1 MNRNLWRLIKLPPE
15 RIYLFSR
22 NFSMKHPFK
31 IYITTSVICF
41 LVLALV
47 QFILVYNT
55 YDLLNRRF
63 YYDKKSKINEEYSKA
78 ITNDKLFP
86 GGQAI
91 IDSILMPELR
101 TLEQLYN
108 TDTTKFH
115 IYTQQILN
123 KVFHRLIEEQTADSL
138 MRQIRER
145 ENITDSLRYALNI
158 SRIEFM
164 TGNRKYINIYDS
176 RKKYNLIDDS
186 LQWSDG
192 IRIYGDLENPDE
204 RSQVVRLS
212 VTTPSPY
219 TYAMAFSFHAEP
231 FNRRQMVFRQMR
243 LMLTMSLLSMFAIIL
258 LFFITMRNWIKQKR
272 LSDVKTD
279 FINNITHEFHTPLS
293 AIMVANKNIQ
303 NAKILDNKMAI
314 RSLSDVIERQSHR
327 LKLLFGQV
335 LDLATVDKLFV
346 QKTPHHLN
354 MLVSEILTDFSIKFS
369 SSNVQI
375 AFTPAEEDLVVNLDG
390 FHFTTLMLNILD
402 NAVKYNLQPVK
413 DVVVL
418 INNDRENAY
427 ITVTDTGI
435 GMSKETLK
443 HIFEKFY
450 RYQKDLTQN
459 TKGLGLGLHYV
470 KQCIDAHKWKLK
482 VDSEVGKGT
491 TFVIVI
497 PL

>member
-1 MNRNLWRLIKLPPE
+1 
-15 RIYLFSR
+15 
-22 NFSMKHPFK
+22 
-31 IYITTSVICF
+31 
-41 LVLALV
+41 LALV

-63 YYDKKSKINEEYSKA
+63 FYEKKSKINEEYSKA
-78 ITNDKLFP
+78 ITNDKLYP
-86 GGQAI
+86 GGQAV
-91 IDSILMPELR
+91 IDSILVPQLR

-115 IYTQQILN
+115 VYSQQLLN
-123 KVFHRLIEEQTADSL
+123 KIFHQLIKEQTVDSL
-138 MRQIRER
+138 MQQIREH
-145 ENITDSLRYALNI
+145 EHITDSLRYALNI
-158 SRIEFM
+158 ARIDIM
-164 TGNRKYINIYDS
+164 TGNKKYINIYDS
-176 RKKYNLIDDS
+176 RKKYELIDDS
-186 LQWSDG
+186 LQWTDG
-192 IRIYGDLENPDE
+192 IRIYGDLKNPDE
-204 RSQVVRLS
+204 RSQVIRLNVS
-212 VTTPSPY
+212 NAMPY

-231 FNRRQMVFRQMR
+231 SNRRQMVFRQMR

-303 NAKILDNKMAI
+303 NEKILDNKMAI

-346 QKTPHHLN
+346 QKKPHYLN

-369 SSNVQI
+369 NSNVQI
-375 AFTPAEEDLVVNLDG
+375 EFTPAEEDLAVNLDS

-402 NAVKYNLQPVK
+402 NAVKYNLQPLK
-413 DVVVL
+413 DLVVL
-418 INNDRENAY
+418 IRNDRENIY

-435 GMSKETLK
+435 GMSRETLK

-450 RYQKDLTQN
+450 RHQKDLTQN

-470 KQCIDAHKWKLK
+470 KQCIDAHQWKLK

-497 PL
+497 PV

>member
-1 MNRNLWRLIKLPPE
+1 
-15 RIYLFSR
+15 
-22 NFSMKHPFK
+22 MKYPFK

-63 YYDKKSKINEEYSKA
+63 YYEKRNKINEIYSKA

-91 IDSILMPELR
+91 VDSILMPKIR
-101 TLEQLYN
+101 TLEELYQ
-108 TDTTKFH
+108 TDTTRFQT
-115 IYTQQILN
+115 YSQEILN
-123 KVFHRLIEEQTADSL
+123 EVSHRLIQEQTVDSL
-138 MRQIRER
+138 MAVIRQR
-145 ENITDSLRYALNI
+145 ENITDSLLFALSINKI
-158 SRIEFM
+158 DIM
-164 TGNRKYINIYDS
+164 TGNRKYINIYNDL
-176 RKKYNLIDDS
+176 KKYKLIDDS

-192 IRIYGDLENPDE
+192 IRIYGNLKDPDE
-204 RSQVVRLS
+204 QSRVLRYNVS
-212 VTTPSPY
+212 TPEPY

-231 FNRRQMVFRQMR
+231 YNRRQIVFRQMR
-243 LMLTMSLLSMFAIIL
+243 LMLTMSLLSMFAIIV
-258 LFFITMRNWIKQKR
+258 LFFITMRNWIKQKH

-303 NAKILDNKMAI
+303 NEKILDNKMAI
-314 RSLSDVIERQSHR
+314 RSLSEIIDRQSHR

-346 QKTPHHLN
+346 QKKPHHLN
-354 MLVSEILTDFSIKFS
+354 MLVSEILTDFSMKFS
-369 SSNVQI
+369 TSNVQI
-375 AFTPAEEDLVVNLDG
+375 SFTQADEDLMVDLDS
-390 FHFTTLMLNILD
+390 FHFTTLLLNILD
-402 NAVKYNLQPVK
+402 NAVKYNVQPVK
-413 DVVVL
+413 EVIVTITSDS
-418 INNDRENAY
+418 ENIS
-427 ITVTDTGI
+427 ITVSDSGI
-435 GMSKETLK
+435 GMSKETLR

-497 PL
+497 PR

>member
-1 MNRNLWRLIKLPPE
+1 MTRKSWSLLKLPAE
-15 RIYLFSR
+15 RIYLFFR
-22 NFSMKHPFK
+22 NFSMRHPFK

-63 YYDKKSKINEEYSKA
+63 YYEKKNKINEEYSKA
-78 ITNDKLFP
+78 IINDKLYP

-91 IDSILMPELR
+91 IDSILVPELR
-101 TLEQLYN
+101 TLEQLNN

-115 IYTQQILN
+115 TYSQQLLN
-123 KVFHRLIEEQTADSL
+123 KIFHRLIKEQRIDSL
-138 MRQIRER
+138 MRQIRDK

-158 SRIEFM
+158 AKIDIM
-164 TGNRKYINIYDS
+164 TGNKKYINIYDS
-176 RKKYNLIDDS
+176 KKKYELIDDS

-192 IRIYGDLENPDE
+192 IRIYGDLKDPDE
-204 RSQVVRLS
+204 RSQVARLNVS
-212 VTTPSPY
+212 NPAPY

-231 FNRRQMVFRQMR
+231 SNRRQMVFRQMR

-346 QKTPHHLN
+346 QKKPHHLN

-369 SSNVQI
+369 ASNVEI
-375 AFTPAEEDLVVNLDG
+375 DFSPAEEDLVVNLDS

-413 DVVVL
+413 ELMVL
-418 INNDRENAY
+418 IRTDKENIY
-427 ITVTDTGI
+427 VTVSDTGI
-435 GMSKETLK
+435 GMSRETLK

-470 KQCIDAHKWKLK
+470 KQCIDAHQWKLK

-497 PL
+497 PS

>member
-1 MNRNLWRLIKLPPE
+1 MTRKSWSLLKLPTE
-15 RIYLFSR
+15 RIYLFFR

-63 YYDKKSKINEEYSKA
+63 YYEKKSKINEEYSKA
-78 ITNDKLFP
+78 IINDKLYP

-91 IDSILMPELR
+91 IDSILVPELR
-101 TLEQLYN
+101 TLEQLNN
-108 TDTTKFH
+108 TDTTKFQT
-115 IYTQQILN
+115 YSQQLLN
-123 KVFHRLIEEQTADSL
+123 KIFHRLIKEQRIDSL
-138 MRQIRER
+138 MRQIRDK

-158 SRIEFM
+158 AKIDIM
-164 TGNRKYINIYDS
+164 TGNKKYINIYDNK
-176 RKKYNLIDDS
+176 KKYELIDDS

-192 IRIYGDLENPDE
+192 IRIYGDLKDPDE
-204 RSQVVRLS
+204 RSQVARLNVS
-212 VTTPSPY
+212 NPAPY

-231 FNRRQMVFRQMR
+231 SNRRQMVFRQMR

-303 NAKILDNKMAI
+303 NEKILDNKMAI

-346 QKTPHHLN
+346 QKKPHHLN
-354 MLVSEILTDFSIKFS
+354 MLVGEILTDFSIKFS
-369 SSNVQI
+369 ASNVEI
-375 AFTPAEEDLVVNLDG
+375 DYTPAEDDLVVNLDS

-402 NAVKYNLQPVK
+402 NAVKYNLQPIK
-413 DVVVL
+413 ELVVL
-418 INNDRENAY
+418 IRTDKENIY
-427 ITVTDTGI
+427 ITVSDTGI
-435 GMSKETLK
+435 GMSRETLK

-450 RYQKDLTQN
+450 RHQKDLTQN

-470 KQCIDAHKWKLK
+470 KQCIDAHQWKLK

-497 PL
+497 PA